1 MTREQPNGGKTTRKD
16 LHDGHIQYLPRDH
29 LFNVSEIQ
37 RRRDSINSQ
46 IMRFVRPWPK
56 WDVKRL
62 PSIAGRETGKEAI
75 GSG

>member
-37 RRRDSINSQ
+37 R
-46 IMRFVRPWPK
+46 
-56 WDVKRL
+56 
-62 PSIAGRETGKEAI
+62 
-75 GSG
+75 